1 MTDYD
6 DPEQPVPP
14 LVGRESPADGQPADH
29 EIRPEEPGKTV
40 CISERKLEANRR
52 NGAKG
57 GVKTEEGKRRSRR
70 NALKHGLRATTL
82 LIEDETTAEGQSFR
96 ELCDALEQ
104 EYKPRT
110 TTEYMLM
117 DKVALAILRTRSG
130 RAHEQQELAI
140 DSAFNFPAIDRLVRY
155 GNAADKL
162 FFKAL
167 AELQKLQKEDVN
179 EVE

>member
-1 MTDYD
+1 MIDHD
-6 DPEQPVPP
+6 DPGQNPP
-14 LVGRESPADGQPADH
+14 EPAVHENPADH
-29 EIRPEEPGKTV
+29 ELRPDEPAKTV
-40 CISERKLEANRR
+40 CISQRKLEANRR

-57 GVKTEEGKRRSRR
+57 GVKTEEGKRKSRR